1 MLRCTEGGYLREG
14 VSRQTGGGGPSQ
26 ADGAEESTS
35 QEWSP
40 RRELAVGANG

>member
-1 MLRCTEGGYLREG
+1 MHRRRLPEGGGL
-14 VSRQTGGGGPSQ
+14 QTDLGGGPSQ
-26 ADGAEESTS
+26 AGGAEESTS

>member
-14 VSRQTGGGGPSQ
+14 VSRETGGGPSQ
-26 ADGAEESTS
+26 AGGAEESTS